1 MWLHVSA
8 VQVAKAVLKEAVSG
22 SKFAVEA
29 VEQSDLAHI
38 TFQKVQ
44 LCCTLNATGADSGP
58 YTYAYFVQCVTLAGQ
73 SWGMLQSMLSGFY
86 SVTAIPAACHE
97 YSTCH
102 CAQPHSVCK

>member
-1 MWLHVSA
+1 MVTWGYTWLHVSA

-44 LCCTLNATGADSGP
+44 LYCSLDATGADSRP
-58 YTYAYFVQCVTLAGQ
+58 YTYAY
-73 SWGMLQSMLSGFY
+73 
-86 SVTAIPAACHE
+86 SV
-97 YSTCH
+97 
-102 CAQPHSVCK
+102 K